1 MTPTEFEA
9 ALLAEAFDLAVLVE
23 KSVGYCMGEHQ
34 HPFDAFALITQG
46 ALSITVDGQERIY
59 QAGDIFRLP
68 ANTPH
73 LESAIP
79 HGVSYLAGRRHL
91 KV

>member
-1 MTPTEFEA
+1 MNPQEFEA
-9 ALLAEAFDLAVLVE
+9 ALSAEAFDPAVLVQQP
-23 KSVGYCMGEHQ
+23 VGYSMGEHQ

-46 ALSITVDGQERIY
+46 SLSITVNGQEREY
-59 QAGDIFRLP
+59 RAGDVFRLP

-79 HGVSYLAGRRHL
+79 HGVSYLAGRRPV
-91 KV
+91 KA

>member
-1 MTPTEFEA
+1 MNPTEFEA
-9 ALLAEAFDLAVLVE
+9 ALCAEAFDPAVLVE
-23 KSVGYCMGEHQ
+23 KPVGYSLGEHQ

-46 ALSITVDGQERIY
+46 ALSITVDGQERVY

-68 ANTPH
+68 ASTPH

>member
-1 MTPTEFEA
+1 MNPTEFEA
-9 ALLAEAFDLAVLVE
+9 ALRVEAFAPAVLVE
-23 KSVGYCMGEHQ
+23 KPVGYSMGEHQ
-34 HPFDAFALITQG
+34 HPFDALALITQG
-46 ALSITVDGQERIY
+46 SLSITVDGQEHVY
-59 QAGDIFRLP
+59 LAGDVFRLP

-91 KV
+91 KA